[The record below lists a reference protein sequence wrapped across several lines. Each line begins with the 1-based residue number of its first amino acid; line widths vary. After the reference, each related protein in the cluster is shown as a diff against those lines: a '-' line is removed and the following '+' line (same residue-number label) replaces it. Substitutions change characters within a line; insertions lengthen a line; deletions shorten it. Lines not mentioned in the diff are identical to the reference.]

1 MLNKFS
7 NWRVVSY
14 ADELSDPNALLSNE
28 QEDAKHNIFKVLEE
42 MQEVAAEPLSLD
54 ALARIVMSIDN
65 GREEQEAYEIAQQFI
80 ENPTHNEIQMEPAPE
95 MENEVSQEQMMQT
108 PEMDTLNSMVPPN
121 APPPGLTMAKKAND
135 EMGNSNFVWKKS
147 EWHDK
152 GYVCYPLKDEDVWI
166 DVTPD
171 EDGTWGWVLSEYPK
185 QIEESSPGDAIVA
198 NGFGKD
204 SAEEAMRAAEDAVI
218 SIYKKGNDRFAKYPV
233 KKANDEMGL
242 LDAIKDMIDQVVNTQ
257 EIPVEDAV
265 LLAAEEALDAPVD
278 SIEELD
284 SRFPGLAE
292 KVRDMISRANAAKQM
307 RDNRSLAENDPDEFV
322 DRFAKNKKKKA
333 FLRGQEVEILD
344 TYRDMWGENLS
355 KIRVGGKIID
365 VPREAME
372 FKTEKT
378 LSDIEQI
385 INFVGDLPRKASTQ
399 SQMKARI
406 ANLKT
411 AKDMARKIL
420 LNEDLSYGEQR
431 ALDSIHTRCA
441 AELGEVEERLDNFAT
456 KEDLQQI
463 AELPTY
469 EIGKEIYSSAFTQH
483 SADWLDGAAEDA
495 ASNVVEDVDKFVRE
509 DPILMITDLP
519 EEMMSDAGAVR
530 SHAKRRVA
538 SAAAYLNEDI
548 RQEFITKY
556 IENAENARRN
566 ALRISK
572 IEKSQ
577 KIQNKKT
584 SFNSVPDEGLYL

>member
-121 APPPGLTMAKKAND
+121 APPPGLTMA
-135 EMGNSNFVWKKS
+135 
-147 EWHDK
+147 
-152 GYVCYPLKDEDVWI
+152 
-166 DVTPD
+166 
-171 EDGTWGWVLSEYPK
+171 
-185 QIEESSPGDAIVA
+185 
-198 NGFGKD
+198 
-204 SAEEAMRAAEDAVI
+204 
-218 SIYKKGNDRFAKYPV
+218 

>member
-1 MLNKFS
+1 
-7 NWRVVSY
+7 
-14 ADELSDPNALLSNE
+14 
-28 QEDAKHNIFKVLEE
+28 
-42 MQEVAAEPLSLD
+42 
-54 ALARIVMSIDN
+54 
-65 GREEQEAYEIAQQFI
+65 
-80 ENPTHNEIQMEPAPE
+80 
-95 MENEVSQEQMMQT
+95 
-108 PEMDTLNSMVPPN
+108 
-121 APPPGLTMAKKAND
+121 
-135 EMGNSNFVWKKS
+135 
-147 EWHDK
+147 
-152 GYVCYPLKDEDVWI
+152 
-166 DVTPD
+166 
-171 EDGTWGWVLSEYPK
+171 
-185 QIEESSPGDAIVA
+185 
-198 NGFGKD
+198 
-204 SAEEAMRAAEDAVI
+204 
-218 SIYKKGNDRFAKYPV
+218 
-233 KKANDEMGL
+233 
-242 LDAIKDMIDQVVNTQ
+242 
-257 EIPVEDAV
+257 
-265 LLAAEEALDAPVD
+265 
-278 SIEELD
+278 
-284 SRFPGLAE
+284 
-292 KVRDMISRANAAKQM
+292 
-307 RDNRSLAENDPDEFV
+307 
-322 DRFAKNKKKKA
+322 
-333 FLRGQEVEILD
+333 
-344 TYRDMWGENLS
+344 MWGENLS

>member
-7 NWRVVSY
+7 NWSITSY
-14 ADELSDPNALLSNE
+14 SEDLSDPNALLSNE
-28 QEDAKHNIFKVLEE
+28 QEDAKHNLFKIIEN
-42 MQEVAAEPLSLD
+42 MQEVAAEPLSIG
-54 ALARIVMSIDN
+54 AIANIIMSIDN
-65 GREEQEAYEIAQQFI
+65 GKDEQEAYAIAQEFI
-80 ENPTHNEIQMEPAPE
+80 NNPIHNEIQPEPAPE

-121 APPPGLTMAKKAND
+121 APPPGSTMAKTAND
-135 EMGNSNFVWKKS
+135 EMV
-147 EWHDK
+147 
-152 GYVCYPLKDEDVWI
+152 
-166 DVTPD
+166 
-171 EDGTWGWVLSEYPK
+171 
-185 QIEESSPGDAIVA
+185 
-198 NGFGKD
+198 
-204 SAEEAMRAAEDAVI
+204 
-218 SIYKKGNDRFAKYPV
+218 
-233 KKANDEMGL
+233 L

-292 KVRDMISRANAAKQM
+292 KVHDMISRANAAKQM

-322 DRFAKNKKKKA
+322 DRFAKYPGHHGDKPGDKKHLKGKGPVNDKANEIYHAIMRDKDIKGEPSEEDKSSAAAIAWSQAKKNKKKA

-344 TYRDMWGENLS
+344 TYRDMWGENIS
-355 KIRVGGKIID
+355 KIRVSGKIID

-378 LSDIEQI
+378 LSDIEQLI
-385 INFVGDLPRKASTQ
+385 DFVGDLPRKASTQ

-420 LNEDLSYGEQR
+420 LNEDLTYGEQR
-431 ALDSIHTRCA
+431 ALDSIHIRCS
-441 AELGEVEERLDNFAT
+441 AELSEVEERLDNFAT
-456 KEDLQQI
+456 EEDLQKI

-469 EIGKEIYSSAFTQH
+469 EIGKEIYASAFTQH